1 MPANQ
6 QGVVDRRGR
15 KWRARWYDETNN
27 RRSRSGFDTKSE
39 ALAWVREKAREV
51 EAVRHGDVAAVRRQ
65 NMPTLAELVDEY
77 VEQHNAEANT
87 LRTLKA
93 RLRYA
98 TQGPGLDGQGGF
110 GELRVDRL
118 TAREIGAWRK
128 RLPAGSAWHVHKA
141 LRQVLH
147 YAVRA
152 ELVGKNVA
160 ADVPNPEPKRKE
172 VPAFADLGELEKVAD
187 ELAPERLSLPVFAAL
202 TGLRP
207 SEWIALER
215 RDVDRAAGLVRVRR
229 VFTAGQMKPYGKTAG
244 SQRVVPV
251 PAQALQALA
260 EVPAR
265 LDTPLL
271 FPGDRGGHLN
281 LNEWRND
288 EWTPAVRAAGLTHR
302 SSYSLRHTYA
312 TFSIAAGVNLFELA
326 RMMGTSLEQISKT
339 YGHLL
344 PDVLDRTRT
353 ALDAFLAASSGE
365 GERAGE
371 SRFGH

>member
-1 MPANQ
+1 MPADQ

-15 KWRARWYDETNN
+15 KWRARWYDENN
-27 RRSRSGFDTKSE
+27 SRRSRSGFGTKSE

-51 EAVRHGDVAAVRRQ
+51 EAIRNGDVAAIRRQ
-65 NMPTLAELVDEY
+65 SMPTLAELVDEY

-93 RLRYA
+93 RLWYA
-98 TQGPGLDGQGGF
+98 THGPELDGVGGF
-110 GELRVDRL
+110 ADLRLDRL
-118 TAREIGAWRK
+118 TAQEIGAWRK

-160 ADVPNPEPKRKE
+160 AAVPNPEPKRKE
-172 VPAFADLGELEKVAD
+172 VPAFADLDELEKVAD
-187 ELAPERLSLPVFAAL
+187 ELAPERKPLPIFAAL

-215 RDVDRAAGLVRVRR
+215 RDIDRAAGVVHVRR
-229 VFTAGQMKPYGKTAG
+229 VYTDGHVKAYGKTAG
-244 SQRVVPV
+244 SQRVVPL
-251 PAQALQALA
+251 PARTLQALA
-260 EVPAR
+260 EVPPR

-288 EWTPAVRAAGLTHR
+288 EWTPAVRAAGLAHR
-302 SSYSLRHTYA
+302 SPYSIRHTYA

-353 ALDAFLAASSGE
+353 ALDVFLAASSVD
-365 GERAGE
+365 GERVGE
-371 SRFGH
+371 SRLGH